1 MICKS
6 YMKIIISFISF
17 FGLILS
23 LIPVQIF
30 AKEAT
35 SDDKIQAFVLKYD
48 DLRILDMVKD
58 DLNKLNALGFCK
70 ENIFPVDVVGGRI
83 VYEVDFDTVTNQIT
97 IEKTAVGDL
106 IINFYE
112 DDKHDVLMIAE
123 SGNMQINGYSI
134 VYDSTFEDSAGET
147 GDLKQPIGVITSTQA
162 RYDYYSKKPIK
173 NKSTYTIYLGEYA
186 SNIISWGVSTIV
198 GMTVGAIATIITTA
212 FNAPLGLSIFVSCAT
227 SLASA
232 MLTRAEIY
240 GMDDAYWSFKL
251 KKYES
256 TSSNSLDRNY
266 MYTGNC
272 YSKRNYKGTS
282 FSHTFYYQNYFS

>member
-1 MICKS
+1 
-6 YMKIIISFISF
+6 
-17 FGLILS
+17 
-23 LIPVQIF
+23 VQIF

-58 DLNKLNALGFCK
+58 DLNELNALGFCK

-147 GDLKQPIGVITSTQA
+147 GDSKQPIGVITSTQA
-162 RYDYYSKKPIK
+162 RYDYYSKNPIK

-282 FSHTFYYQNYFS
+282 FSHAFYYQNYFS